1 MGELAIQNLSKKY
14 GNKTALEKVDIILT
28 NGVYGLLGP
37 NGAGKSTL
45 MQLITLNRKPSS
57 GDIRWNGKSI
67 FAESTRFRY
76 VLGYMP
82 QEQTLYP
89 SFTAEEFLFYIT
101 ALHGMK
107 KSKASIAVENALKN
121 VNLEMAAGQK
131 IRTFSGGMKQRL
143 LLAQSIILDPEVL
156 ILDEPTAGLDPYQRV
171 EIRNLITGMSLNRI
185 ILIATH
191 VVQDVEVISKEIIL
205 IKEGRLVKTGSSFD
219 LCRELEG
226 HIFEAAVPAEEV
238 ESIKQCYRIYG
249 IKELNSQQLCVR
261 LFSDKKPDNMEVRIA
276 APTLEDVYLYELGGK
291 SDEKPG
297 QS

>member
-1 MGELAIQNLSKKY
+1 M
-14 GNKTALEKVDIILT
+14 
-28 NGVYGLLGP
+28 
-37 NGAGKSTL
+37 
-45 MQLITLNRKPSS
+45 
-57 GDIRWNGKSI
+57 
-67 FAESTRFRY
+67 
-76 VLGYMP
+76 
-82 QEQTLYP
+82 
-89 SFTAEEFLFYIT
+89 
-101 ALHGMK
+101 
-107 KSKASIAVENALKN
+107 
-121 VNLEMAAGQK
+121 
-131 IRTFSGGMKQRL
+131 
-143 LLAQSIILDPEVL
+143 
-156 ILDEPTAGLDPYQRV
+156 
-171 EIRNLITGMSLNRI
+171 
-185 ILIATH
+185 
-191 VVQDVEVISKEIIL
+191 ISKEIIL